1 MANLKDIKNQPV
13 KITLTDGV
21 ERTLRFTLN
30 AMAELEDRYGS
41 VDTAFAKLDE
51 GSIKAVRF
59 ILWAGLMHEDPN
71 LTEQQVGN
79 LIDVQYLQ
87 ELMNSVET
95 ALDSDLPEQEAPA
108 KLPDGNTSD
117 PNA

>member
-1 MANLKDIKNQPV
+1 
-13 KITLTDGV
+13 
-21 ERTLRFTLN
+21 
-30 AMAELEDRYGS
+30 
-41 VDTAFAKLDE
+41 
-51 GSIKAVRF
+51 
-59 ILWAGLMHEDPN
+59 MHEDPN

-87 ELMNSVET
+87 ELMGSVEN
-95 ALDSDLPEQEAPA
+95 ALDSDLPQQEEPA